1 MTQAKSS
8 NLGYPRIGEKRE
20 WKKLLEAHWSGK
32 IDAAE
37 LGSETKK
44 LRLEYLKKQRDLK
57 AELIPVGDFSLY
69 DHILDTAFT
78 FGLVPQRFTGGA
90 NTASH
95 DENCNCASGGHD
107 EEPTAAKDA
116 GTKFFAPNES
126 GAYGLDAY
134 FAVARGTKAFA
145 ASPMT
150 KWFDTNYHYI
160 VPELQGLSP
169 KLTVN
174 RPLAFYLEA
183 KEELG
188 IDGKPVIVGPLTLLK
203 LARGIEADR
212 FDSLLDE
219 LIPLYVQVLKELS
232 EAGAQWVQI
241 DEPILVLE
249 TSDEDVARLRKIY
262 EAFNTAA
269 PELNILLQTYFES
282 VSRYEEVVQLPVQA
296 IGLDFV
302 YDRGRNL
309 AALEKNGFPQDK
321 ILGVGIIDG
330 RNIWRSD
337 LSVKLELLRRIE
349 KAANAKELFIQPS
362 SSLLHVPVTTRSE
375 EKLETKIKNG
385 LSFADEKLA
394 EIATLVK
401 ALNEGDEAA
410 AAEIKESVDA
420 VAALNASPERNDES
434 VRDALGKLDANRP
447 ERLSPYATRRDVQA
461 KHWPLPL
468 LPTTTIGSLPQ
479 TTEVRQARS
488 KWKKGEW
495 SEAQY
500 VDFLHAETE
509 RWIRIQEEIG
519 IDVLVHGEFERND
532 MVEYFGEQL
541 AGFTTSSFAWV
552 QSYGS
557 RCVKPPILYG
567 DVKLL
572 SPMTVTESAYAQ
584 SLTEK
589 PVKGMLTGPI
599 TIYNWSFVRDDL
611 SRAVVQNQIALALR
625 SEVSALEEAGI
636 GMIQVDEP
644 ALREGLPLKREDWQ
658 AYLDDAVYAFRASTT
673 SVQDVTQIHTHMCYA
688 EFGDIIQAI
697 SDLDADVISIE
708 AARSHGNLVSA
719 FEDDTYDKGIGLGVF
734 DIHSPRL
741 PDQSEIESIAQRALE
756 VLDPA
761 QFWINPDC
769 GLKTRREEEVVP
781 SLKTM
786 VAAAV
791 ALREQF
797 AKAGAAGGVGATGDR
812 I

>member
-1 MTQAKSS
+1 MMSQAKSS

-20 WKKLLEAHWSGK
+20 WKKLLEAHWAGK

-37 LGSETKK
+37 LESETKK

-57 AELIPVGDFSLY
+57 TELIPVGDFSLY
-69 DHILDTAFT
+69 DHMLDTAFT
-78 FGLVPQRFTGGA
+78 FGLVPQRFTGGD
-90 NTASH
+90 NTAKH
-95 DENCNCASGGHD
+95 DGDCGCAHGSHD
-107 EEPTAAKDA
+107 EEPVASTDS
-116 GTKFFAPNES
+116 GTKAFAPDAN

-160 VPELQGLSP
+160 VPELQGLTP

-188 IDGKPVIVGPLTLLK
+188 IDGKPVLVGPLTLLK
-203 LARGIEADR
+203 LARGIEEDR
-212 FDSLLDE
+212 FDTLLDQ
-219 LIPLYVQVLKELS
+219 LIPLYAQVLKELS
-232 EAGAQWVQI
+232 EAGAKWVQI
-241 DEPILVLE
+241 DEPVLVLE
-249 TSDEDVARLRKIY
+249 TSEADIARLNKVY
-262 EAFNTAA
+262 EAFRAAA

-282 VSRYEEVVQLPVQA
+282 VSRYQDIVQLPVQA

-302 YDRGRNL
+302 HDRGRNL
-309 AALEKNGFPQDK
+309 AAIEQYGFPQDK
-321 ILGVGIIDG
+321 ILGAGVIDG

-337 LSVKLELLRRIE
+337 LKVKLDLLRRIQQ
-349 KAANAKELFIQPS
+349 AAQPKELFVQPS

-375 EKLETKIKNG
+375 QALEAKIRNG
-385 LSFADEKLA
+385 LSFADEKLT
-394 EIATLVK
+394 EIAVLVK
-401 ALNEGDEAA
+401 ALNEGEEAA
-410 AAEIKESVDA
+410 AAAIAESVDA

-434 VRDALGKLDANRP
+434 VRDALGKLDARRP
-447 ERLSPYATRRDVQA
+447 ERLSPYAVRRDVQA
-461 KHWPLPL
+461 KHRPLPL

-495 SEAQY
+495 SEEQY

-541 AGFTTSSFAWV
+541 AGFTTSGFAWV

-584 SLTEK
+584 SLTDK

-611 SRAVVQNQIALALR
+611 PRAVVQNQIALALR

-658 AYLDDAVYAFRASTT
+658 DYLDDAVYAFRASTT
-673 SVQDVTQIHTHMCYA
+673 SVQDETQIHTHMCYA

-708 AARSHGNLVSA
+708 AARSHGDLVTA
-719 FEDDTYDKGIGLGVF
+719 FEDHTYDKGIGLGVF

-741 PDQSEIESIAQRALE
+741 PEPSEIESIAKRALE

-769 GLKTRREEEVVP
+769 GLKTRREEEVIP

-786 VAAAV
+786 VAAAA
-791 ALREQF
+791 ALRQQF
-797 AKAGAAGGVGATGDR
+797 VGAAAGGAGVTGGQD
-812 I
+812 